1 MWGMYLDSERF
12 NGFQTVIRYDNEKSE
27 MLAPERGAI
36 DLKRVKPLPNPPEF
50 EYNARVSP
58 VNHPELTG
66 RIAKIY
72 WHFDKQ
78 SYYYIIEINGKL
90 KSKRYFAE
98 DLASVE

>member
-1 MWGMYLDSERF
+1 MWGLYLDSGRF
-12 NGFQTVIRYDNEKSE
+12 GGFQTVIRYDNAKAE
-27 MLAPERGAI
+27 MLAPERGTI
-36 DLKRVKPLPNPPEF
+36 DLKRVKPLPNSPEF

-78 SYYYIIEINGKL
+78 SYYYIIEIKGKL
-90 KSKRYFAE
+90 KSRRYFVE

>member
-1 MWGMYLDSERF
+1 MWGLYLDSERF
-12 NGFQTVIRYDNEKSE
+12 NGFQTVIQYDYAKAE
-27 MLAPERGAI
+27 MLAPEYGAI
-36 DLKRVKPLPNPPEF
+36 DLKCVKPLPDSPEF

-90 KSKRYFAE
+90 KSKRYFAK
-98 DLASVE
+98 DLAAVE

>member
-1 MWGMYLDSERF
+1 MWGLYLDSGRF
-12 NGFQTVIRYDNEKSE
+12 GGFQTVIQYDNAKAE
-27 MLAPERGAI
+27 MLTPERGAI
-36 DLKRVKPLPNPPEF
+36 KLECLKPLSNPPEF

-66 RIAKIY
+66 IIAKIY

-90 KSKRYFAE
+90 KSRRYFAE
-98 DLASVE
+98 DLASIE